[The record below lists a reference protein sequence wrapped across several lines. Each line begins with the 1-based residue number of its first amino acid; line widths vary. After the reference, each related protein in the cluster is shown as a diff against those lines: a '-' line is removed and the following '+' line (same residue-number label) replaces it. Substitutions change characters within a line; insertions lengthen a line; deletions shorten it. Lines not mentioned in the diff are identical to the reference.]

1 MKLFNTVEKLLAKQS
16 YPVIEKKPEH
26 RLEAEVILLEYGVK
40 KDSGFFKLY
49 TKYFLSALDHRYGAS
64 EIVDPL
70 PTRSFI
76 PRVKFAHE
84 FWRVPKNYILFSTGE
99 GEGGYLYNIE
109 DDSVWDFNMG
119 QLQPLADG
127 TLPHWDSFYEFMI
140 WYLSDEEDA

>member
-1 MKLFNTVEKLLAKQS
+1 MNSFSTVEKLLAKQS
-16 YPVIEKKPEH
+16 YPTIEKKPEH

-49 TKYFLSALDHRYGAS
+49 TKYFLRALRSGAD

-76 PRVKFAHE
+76 LGVKFAHE
-84 FWRVPKNYILFSTGE
+84 VWEVPKNYILFSTGE
-99 GEGGYLYNIE
+99 DEGGYLYNIE
-109 DDSVWDFNMG
+109 DDSVWDYQMG
-119 QLQPLADG
+119 QLQQLADG